1 MDRFT
6 LDDYA
11 ADTETVARNLLG
23 AVLVRRIAGARLS
36 GRIVETE
43 AYVGEEDLACH
54 ASRGRTPRTE
64 VMFGPPGRA
73 YVCLIYGMYHCLNVV
88 TRKVDRAEAV
98 LVRAVEPLDGVDE
111 MRERRRSRHS
121 GSPPRRTQD
130 VASGPG
136 KLCQA
141 FAIDLSLNGANLA
154 ESDESWIERGRTVRE
169 SDIKRGPRVGIGYA
183 AEWAEAPL
191 RFWVRDSTHVS
202 RRG

>member
-1 MDRFT
+1 MERFT
-6 LDDYA
+6 PDDYA

-23 AVLVRRIAGARLS
+23 AVLVRRLAGARLS

-64 VMFGPPGRA
+64 VMFGPPGHA
-73 YVCLIYGMYHCLNVV
+73 YVYLIYGMYHCLNVV
-88 TRKVDRAEAV
+88 TREVDRAEAV
-98 LVRAVEPLDGVDE
+98 LIRALEPLDGVDE
-111 MRERRRSRHS
+111 MRERRRSRQS

-141 FAIDLSLNGANLA
+141 LAVDLSLNGAYLV
-154 ESDESWIERGRTVRE
+154 ESDELWIERGRTVRE
-169 SDIKRGPRVGIGYA
+169 SDIERGPRVGIGYA
-183 AEWAEAPL
+183 AEWAQTPL
-191 RFWVRDSTHVS
+191 RFWVRDSIHVS